1 MDKDIL
7 TITESDK
14 SLINSLLPSSQL
26 SNEIRKF
33 AKSRYD
39 KSQEK
44 QKNISI
50 DDLSIEQIK
59 DIIPKIDV
67 YVDEIYEF
75 RKAVGNY
82 DEAWIFEYDILKKRL
97 KERLEEF
104 KLLEVYKRSRVNGIE
119 MKMAIQTMEDF
130 KK

>member
-26 SNEIRKF
+26 SNAIRKF
-33 AKSRYD
+33 TKSRYD

-44 QKNISI
+44 QKNINI

-119 MKMAIQTMEDF
+119 MKMAIQTMEDL

>member
-14 SLINSLLPSSQL
+14 VLINRLLPSSQL
-26 SNEIRKF
+26 SNAIRKF
-33 AKSRYD
+33 RESRYD

-82 DEAWIFEYDILKKRL
+82 DEAWIFEYDILKNRL

-104 KLLEVYKRSRVNGIE
+104 KLLEIYKRSRVNGIE
-119 MKMAIQTMEDF
+119 MKMAIQTMEDL
-130 KK
+130 KE